1 MQVVFHIG
9 AHATDEDRLLKSLL
23 KNRDLLKEHGVCVPG
38 PGKYRKQIRQLLKSI
53 GDESPT
59 QEVIDALHENVIE
72 GDTPK
77 RLLLSHDNFLSPI
90 PLIFAR
96 KQFYLQAQQRLPAL
110 ARLFPGAEIEFHLS
124 MRNPASFI
132 PAVFG
137 QTKNMLFADFIFR
150 MALRDVKWSNLV
162 HSIRA
167 SCPEAKLTIWC
178 NEDTPLIYSDLL
190 YSLSGLDRAVALD
203 GQNDLLAEIM
213 QPDGLKRFYSY
224 LGSHPPKNNTQKH
237 RIISAFLDKFAIEDK
252 LEDAIDIS
260 GWTQD
265 LVDKLTDIYEAD
277 LLEIKAID
285 GVRFIQA

>member
-38 PGKYRKQIRQLLKSI
+38 PGKYRKQIRQLLKTI
-53 GDESPT
+53 GDEAPT
-59 QEVIDALHENVIE
+59 QEIVDGLHKNIIE
-72 GDTPK
+72 DDTTK
-77 RLLLSHDNFLSPI
+77 RLLLSHENFLGFI

-96 KQFYLQAQQRLPAL
+96 KQFYPQAQQRLPAL

-124 MRNPASFI
+124 LRNPASFI

-150 MALRDVKWSNLV
+150 MALRDIKWSNLV

-167 SCPEAKLTIWC
+167 TCPEAKVTIWC

-190 YSLSGLDRAVALD
+190 YSLSGLDRGVALD

-224 LGSHPPKNNTQKH
+224 LGSHPPKNNDQKR
-237 RIISAFLDKFAIEDK
+237 RIISAFLDKFAIDDK
-252 LEDAIDIS
+252 LEDEVDIS

-265 LVDKLTDIYEAD
+265 LINTLTDIYESD
-277 LLEIKAID
+277 LSDIEAID
-285 GVRFIQA
+285 GVEFIQA